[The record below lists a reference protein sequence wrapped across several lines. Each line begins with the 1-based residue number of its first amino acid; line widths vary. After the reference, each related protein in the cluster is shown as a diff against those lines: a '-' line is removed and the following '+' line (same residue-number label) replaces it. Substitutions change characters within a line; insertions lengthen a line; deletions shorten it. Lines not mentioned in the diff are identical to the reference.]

1 MTQPMPNHDL
11 PLGQLE
17 RCQICASQDLEQVLD
32 LGYQPPC
39 DSLLTAPM
47 LKQPETFYPLR
58 FMRCRAC
65 GLAQIDHVV
74 PREVLFH
81 QDYPYRSGITPTLVR
96 NLQSTA
102 AKIVDT
108 FKLPPNSLCMDIGSN
123 DGTLLKG
130 FLQKGMRVLG
140 VEATNIAEIARAD
153 GVDTIQAFFG
163 DALANRILASH
174 GPAAAIT
181 ATNVFA
187 MCRIWA
193 T

>member
-1 MTQPMPNHDL
+1 MTHPVPNHDL
-11 PLGQLE
+11 PLGHLE
-17 RCQICASQDLEQVLD
+17 RCQICASQALEQVLD

-47 LKQPETFYPLR
+47 LQQAETFYPLR
-58 FMRCRAC
+58 FMRCRDC

-102 AKIVDT
+102 EKIVGS
-108 FKLPPNSLCMDIGSN
+108 FQLPANSLCMDIGSN

-130 FLQKGMRVLG
+130 FLRKGMRVLG

-163 DALANRILASH
+163 EALPTASS
-174 GPAAAIT
+174 PAT
-181 ATNVFA
+181 GRRRRSPPPTCSP